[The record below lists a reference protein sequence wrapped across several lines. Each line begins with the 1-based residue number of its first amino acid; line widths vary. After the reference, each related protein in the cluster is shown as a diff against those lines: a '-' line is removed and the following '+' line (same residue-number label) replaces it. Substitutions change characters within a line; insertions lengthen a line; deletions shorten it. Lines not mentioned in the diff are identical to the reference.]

1 MLGDICQQENLL
13 AGVEVGVQGGVFA
26 KEMLTRWKSCKSYLL
41 VDLWAK
47 QENYQD
53 LANADNA
60 RQELIMQDAM
70 RNVSPWQSIIK
81 VCRNY
86 STACAHHIPAASL
99 DFVYIDA
106 RHDYK
111 GVLQDLRSYWPKLRV
126 GGILAGHDYV
136 AQDDGPAQSGQNWT
150 VNYDGTVDPSGR
162 AAKGAVD
169 DFAARMH
176 RQVVVS
182 YREAGWNSYAIR
194 K

>member
-1 MLGDICQQENLL
+1 MLGDICQHENLMT
-13 AGVEVGVQGGVFA
+13 GVEVGVQRGLFA
-26 KEMLTRWKSCKSYLL
+26 KEILTRWKSCKSYML
-41 VDLWAK
+41 VDIWEQQK
-47 QENYQD
+47 HYED
-53 LANADNA
+53 VANVDNA
-60 RQELIMQDAM
+60 SHEKIRQEAM
-70 RNVSPWQSIIK
+70 RNVAPWQNIIK
-81 VCRNY
+81 ICRNY
-86 STACAHHIPAASL
+86 STACAHHISDASL

-111 GVLQDLRSYWPKLRV
+111 GVLEDLRSYWPKLRL

-162 AAKGAVD
+162 AVKGAVD
-169 DFAARMH
+169 DFAAEFH

-182 YREAGWNSYAIR
+182 YREAGWNSFAIR